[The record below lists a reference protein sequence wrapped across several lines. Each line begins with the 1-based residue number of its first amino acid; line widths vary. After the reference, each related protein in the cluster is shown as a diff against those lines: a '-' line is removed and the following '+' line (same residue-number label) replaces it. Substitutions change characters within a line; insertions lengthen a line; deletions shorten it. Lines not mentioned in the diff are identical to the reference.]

1 MGHDGTAMGQES
13 TSADESVNDAAT
25 DVAGDLVV
33 HDTAV
38 KEKLLD
44 AARALV
50 LEGDGKFSIS
60 ALCAKAGV
68 ERAAFRMHF
77 TGKTALMAAVM
88 QKETGAEPVVA
99 PQTVAPQ
106 TVAPEP
112 IATETIASE
121 AIVAAVAAAAPA
133 SAQTAPS
140 AQPMF
145 QPVSPAFPVSSTP
158 KAEPE
163 PSVPTPDAWLE
174 RRLRVFERALNALEA
189 KTDATARDHA
199 RAISHLEE
207 QLAALTP
214 GAAPVKVL
222 AEPPKPET
230 EKRIQVPAEL
240 MVEAKAEEE
249 AQAPQAKP
257 APAPEHQLA
266 PLAVTSVSKE
276 EIAEIVQKSRDKA
289 RAALAATEEDDGADR
304 FKRTRWLA
312 IAALALVALFLCIG
326 FTLGNTGGAAQA
338 AWQGEATAHRHA
350 TQNALART
358 IALADY
364 GDARAQARLALAYL
378 RGQGVAHDTA
388 AALRWSAAAA
398 KAGQPVA
405 EYLMGA
411 LYQQG
416 ATARPDPERAFAWF
430 QDAALKGNLKAMHN
444 LAIAYAEGLGTD
456 KDSAK
461 AAEWFTKAA
470 ERGYTDSAFDLAVL
484 YERGDGVPQD
494 LSQALKWYGVAAIAG
509 DVPSRERVQMLREQ
523 MRPDDARL
531 AANAA
536 QAFIPLPALESANS
550 L

>member
-1 MGHDGTAMGQES
+1 
-13 TSADESVNDAAT
+13 V
-25 DVAGDLVV
+25 
-33 HDTAV
+33 
-38 KEKLLD
+38 
-44 AARALV
+44 
-50 LEGDGKFSIS
+50 
-60 ALCAKAGV
+60 
-68 ERAAFRMHF
+68 
-77 TGKTALMAAVM
+77 
-88 QKETGAEPVVA
+88 
-99 PQTVAPQ
+99 
-106 TVAPEP
+106 
-112 IATETIASE
+112 
-121 AIVAAVAAAAPA
+121 
-133 SAQTAPS
+133 
-140 AQPMF
+140 
-145 QPVSPAFPVSSTP
+145 
-158 KAEPE
+158 
-163 PSVPTPDAWLE
+163 
-174 RRLRVFERALNALEA
+174 LEA
-189 KTDATARDHA
+189 KTDTTARDHA
-199 RAISHLEE
+199 RAISQLEE
-207 QLAALTP
+207 RLAALTP
-214 GAAPVKVL
+214 GAALVKVL
-222 AEPPKPET
+222 AQTPKPET

-249 AQAPQAKP
+249 APKPQATP

-266 PLAVTSVSKE
+266 PLSLASVSKE
-276 EIAEIVQKSRDKA
+276 EIAEIVQKSRDKV
-289 RAALAATEEDDGADR
+289 RAAAAASEEDEGVIDR

-338 AWQGEATAHRHA
+338 AWQGDATAHRHA

-416 ATARPDPERAFAWF
+416 ATTKPDPERAFAWF

-444 LAIAYAEGLGTD
+444 LAIAYAEGQGTD
-456 KDSAK
+456 KDAAK
-461 AAEWFTKAA
+461 AAEWFTRAA

-494 LSQALKWYGVAAIAG
+494 LSQALKWYGVAAMAG
-509 DVPSRERVQMLREQ
+509 DVPSRERVQVLRGQ

-531 AANAA
+531 AENAA